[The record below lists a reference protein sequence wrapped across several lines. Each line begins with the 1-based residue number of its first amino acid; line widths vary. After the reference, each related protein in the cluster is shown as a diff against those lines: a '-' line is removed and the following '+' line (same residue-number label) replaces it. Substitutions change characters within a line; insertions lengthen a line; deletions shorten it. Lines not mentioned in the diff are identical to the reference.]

1 MLLCRGF
8 TAWPLHLDGQ
18 KPAGL
23 GNTANDVGDA
33 AGVRGDVATIPLSD
47 ARVLVLVAGDAA
59 PSQVVQ
65 NLLLDVLFGNG
76 SCLRLIVVES
86 KCYAKVG
93 IYVLL
98 SH

>member
-33 AGVRGDVATIPLSD
+33 AGVRGYVGPVALHY
-47 ARVLVLVAGDAA
+47 AGVLVLVAGDTFPA
-59 PSQVVQ
+59 QVVEDLFL
-65 NLLLDVLFGNG
+65 NVLFEDG
-76 SCLRLIVVES
+76 CF
-86 KCYAKVG
+86 
-93 IYVLL
+93 
-98 SH
+98 